1 MKVLIVGSGGR
12 EHAIAW
18 AIRKTN
24 SENLQIYV
32 APGNAGTLPF
42 ATNVNIQIT
51 EIVELATFAKE
62 NNIDLTIVGSETPL
76 ALGIVDIFTMN
87 NLKIFGPSKNASQI
101 ESSKEFAKICEF
113 IINKTPASSVLRF

>member
-1 MKVLIVGSGGR
+1 MKVLVVGSGGR

-24 SENLQIYV
+24 SENLKIYV
-32 APGNAGTLPF
+32 APGNAGTSPF
-42 ATNVNIQIT
+42 ATNVKIQIT

-76 ALGIVDIFTMN
+76 ALGIVDIFMMN

-101 ESSKEFAKICEF
+101 
-113 IINKTPASSVLRF
+113 

>member
-24 SENLQIYV
+24 SENLKIYV

-62 NNIDLTIVGSETPL
+62 NNIPNINFIRG
-76 ALGIVDIFTMN
+76 DI
-87 NLKIFGPSKNASQI
+87 
-101 ESSKEFAKICEF
+101 FAKIFEDEIFDF
-113 IINKTPASSVLRF
+113 ILCNGVLHHTANPFKAFCSIVPYFKINGYILMTIF